1 MIGAGAVNALRYPN
15 FARFWLAQV
24 ISGFGDKITILALAF
39 VTWEITRSA
48 LSTAIAVVIS
58 TVPYALFGLFGG
70 AIADALGRR
79 RAMVMCDVVRV
90 AAIGVT
96 PVLLAGGAPLSVIYA
111 LVFAAAV
118 CSAIFSPARMAI
130 VPDIVP
136 ATGLGAGN
144 SMLYASDRAVEIVG
158 TLVAGVLVAI
168 LRESAFYVDAA
179 TFAVSA
185 WLLSRISIA
194 EVPGRS
200 LSWSGVAGDARD
212 GLAALAGNAALR
224 ANTILSVLAQL
235 SLPVLNGLT
244 PVLIFREYGLG
255 PEQYGA
261 SEAAIALGAV
271 VGSVAAPALFT
282 RMPKGRLILL
292 GFVSFG
298 AVLIAFASS
307 PPFPLLLILFVLV
320 GVTNVAFF
328 VPNMTLIQEASPQHL
343 RAAVF
348 GARIALLNL
357 TWIPVILWTASV
369 AETTSVPILI
379 AGAGIVTLGVALVGA
394 LIPSVRDVP

>member
-1 MIGAGAVNALRYPN
+1 
-15 FARFWLAQV
+15 
-24 ISGFGDKITILALAF
+24 
-39 VTWEITRSA
+39 
-48 LSTAIAVVIS
+48 
-58 TVPYALFGLFGG
+58 
-70 AIADALGRR
+70 
-79 RAMVMCDVVRV
+79 
-90 AAIGVT
+90 
-96 PVLLAGGAPLSVIYA
+96 
-111 LVFAAAV
+111 
-118 CSAIFSPARMAI
+118 
-130 VPDIVP
+130 
-136 ATGLGAGN
+136 
-144 SMLYASDRAVEIVG
+144 
-158 TLVAGVLVAI
+158 
-168 LRESAFYVDAA
+168 
-179 TFAVSA
+179 
-185 WLLSRISIA
+185 
-194 EVPGRS
+194 
-200 LSWSGVAGDARD
+200 
-212 GLAALAGNAALR
+212 
-224 ANTILSVLAQL
+224 
-235 SLPVLNGLT
+235 VLNGLT